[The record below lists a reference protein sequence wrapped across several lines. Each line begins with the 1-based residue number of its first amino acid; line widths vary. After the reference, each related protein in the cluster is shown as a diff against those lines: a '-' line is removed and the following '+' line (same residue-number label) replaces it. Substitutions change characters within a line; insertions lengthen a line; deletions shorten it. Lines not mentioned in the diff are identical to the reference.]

1 MRVGVIADGYVD
13 ANGTLDYLKIVLRGL
28 YTRKDT
34 EIYMFFSSDNQRKLR
49 HIPTWF
55 RKLYELVVP
64 YEHNT
69 SINAFAEF
77 KSLKIVEYKV
87 RNLKKKIIENK
98 IDVVFP
104 AMTDLGK
111 KFPAKWALEFFD
123 CQPKY
128 FPQYFS
134 LKTKLGR
141 DLYFRTSAKHADV
154 IFVNSQAA
162 KRDYC
167 KFYKIPE
174 ERIETLPFCATLNNE
189 YIKND
194 DQTVL
199 EKYGINTPYFLI
211 SNQLYAHK
219 RHDIAFQALEIIR
232 KKGYNVSIV
241 CTGKMD
247 DDDLLLNQLKDMI
260 SNLDLIQNVK
270 LLGMIPKKDQIELMK
285 QAISVVQ
292 PSEFEGDC
300 SGQIIDAITLGQR
313 AIASDID
320 VIKEVEFT
328 GYVTYFKLD
337 DPNDLAD
344 KMMDF
349 INTPYLRPSREKLVE
364 QEKMYLN
371 AFSDAI
377 YRIINKMVK
386 NG

>member
-28 YTRKDT
+28 FTRKDT
-34 EIYMFFSSDNQRKLR
+34 EVYMFFSSNNQRKLR
-49 HIPTWF
+49 HIPIWF

-64 YEHNT
+64 YEQNT
-69 SINAFAEF
+69 SINAFPDFNA
-77 KSLKIVEYKV
+77 LKIVEYKV
-87 RNLKKKIIENK
+87 RNLKKKIKENK

-104 AMTDLGK
+104 AMTDLGRT
-111 KFPAKWALEFFD
+111 FPVKWALEFFD

-134 LKTKLGR
+134 LKTKIGR
-141 DLYFRTSAKHADV
+141 DFYFSTSAKHADV

-174 ERIETLPFCATLNNE
+174 ERIDVLPFCATLNDE
-189 YIKND
+189 YIVND
-194 DQTVL
+194 DLTVK
-199 EKYGINTPYFLI
+199 EKYGITTPYFLI

-219 RHDIAFQALEIIR
+219 RHDVAFRALEMIR
-232 KKGYNVSIV
+232 KNGHDVSIV
-241 CTGKMD
+241 CTGKMVD
-247 DDDLLLNQLKDMI
+247 GSPLLNQLKETI
-260 SNLDLIQNVK
+260 AQLGLDNHVK
-270 LLGMIPKKDQIELMK
+270 LLGMIPKRDQIELMK

-337 DPNDLAD
+337 DANDLAE
-344 KMMDF
+344 KMESF
-349 INTPYLRPSREKLVE
+349 IETPYQRPSRDMLVE
-364 QEKMYLN
+364 QEKKYLN

-377 YRIINKMVK
+377 YSIIEKMM
-386 NG
+386 